1 MFRRKVRSLSD
12 LLPEILRREGLE
24 TPLQQKRLL
33 ASWDQVVGEPVAKYT
48 GDKFIKNQTLFV
60 KILSPA
66 LRADLSLSRSLLVK
80 RLNEAAEAFVISDIK
95 FYTIASILISVASVG
110 TVSVF

>member
-1 MFRRKVRSLSD
+1 MFSRKVRSISE

-33 ASWDQVVGEPVAKYT
+33 ASWDQVVGESVAKYT
-48 GDKFIKNQTLFV
+48 GDKFIKNQTLYV

-80 RLNEAAEAFVISDIK
+80 RLNEAAKAFVISDIK

-110 TVSVF
+110 MVSVF

>member
-1 MFRRKVRSLSD
+1 MFRREVKSISD
-12 LLPEILRREGLE
+12 LLNKYLRVEGLE
-24 TPLQQKRLL
+24 VPLQQKRIID
-33 ASWDQVVGEPVAKYT
+33 SWETVVGKMVASYT
-48 GDKFIKNQTLFV
+48 REKFIKNQTLYV

-80 RLNEAAEAFVISDIK
+80 RLNEAAKAFVISDIK

>member
-1 MFRRKVRSLSD
+1 MFRRKVRSLSE

-33 ASWDQVVGEPVAKYT
+33 ASWDQEPVAKYT

-80 RLNEAAEAFVISDIK
+80 RLNEAAKAFVISDIK

>member
-1 MFRRKVRSLSD
+1 MFRRKVRSLSE

-48 GDKFIKNQTLFV
+48 GDKFI
-60 KILSPA
+60 SPA

>member
-1 MFRRKVRSLSD
+1 MFRRKVRSLSE

-33 ASWDQVVGEPVAKYT
+33 ASWNQVVGEPVAKYT

-60 KILSPA
+60 KILSP
-66 LRADLSLSRSLLVK
+66 LSRSLLVK
-80 RLNEAAEAFVISDIK
+80 RLNEAAKAFVISDIK

>member
-1 MFRRKVRSLSD
+1 MFRRKVRSLSE

-33 ASWDQVVGEPVAKYT
+33 ASWNQVVGEPVAKYT

-60 KILSPA
+60 KI
-66 LRADLSLSRSLLVK
+66 RADLSLSRSLLVK
-80 RLNEAAEAFVISDIK
+80 RLNEAAKAFVISDIK